1 MQRLCDS
8 VEDCSKISQRPG
20 PGHPSSNAGGGQAFL
35 DGKKTKKK
43 PQGQIKEKVNVE
55 LSFFVVEVWEAKKRA
70 NEAKA
75 NAMEVLIKSNR
86 SKERVEQSN
95 EQLRDLIKE
104 IRDLLTSEIAEQN

>member
-8 VEDCSKISQRPG
+8 VENCSKISQRPG

-35 DGKKTKKK
+35 DGEKTKK
-43 PQGQIKEKVNVE
+43 PQGQIKEEVNVE
-55 LSFFVVEVWEAKKRA
+55 LSFFVVKVWEAKKRA

-104 IRDLLTSEIAEQN
+104 IRDLLTSEIAE

>member
-1 MQRLCDS
+1 M
-8 VEDCSKISQRPG
+8 
-20 PGHPSSNAGGGQAFL
+20 
-35 DGKKTKKK
+35 
-43 PQGQIKEKVNVE
+43 NVE
-55 LSFFVVEVWEAKKRA
+55 LSFFVVKVWEAKKRA

-104 IRDLLTSEIAEQN
+104 IRDLLTSETADKNINKIKHYGASKLCDVKVTEGCSVTIQMKELTSQ